1 MPYYAHF
8 KTSVA
13 PCHYSMQCYFHGYHS
28 LNNEVKI
35 CSQCDIYYYTKQY
48 LVVFINYCYNN
59 FACSKNI
66 LTELQCSSVSIFLLQ
81 ASVVTI
87 FVRLFD

>member
-35 CSQCDIYYYTKQY
+35 CSQCDIYYYMKQY
-48 LVVFINYCYNN
+48 LVVFINY
-59 FACSKNI
+59 
-66 LTELQCSSVSIFLLQ
+66 CSSVSIFLLQ